1 MADPGR
7 ASLDADTKEFLF
19 NMEKTAKNILKEHN
33 KRKLLEAA
41 RAKADAVRKRAWEV
55 RGAPLQGSRCALSA
69 VGTRLCYGQ
78 RQSLWEQQACTGHW
92 ALGMKGGM
100 GRRTLGGSGGGAQCR
115 TRLSSPLTGLAV
127 LSPGG
132 QRQGHCC
139 GQHVAGGHR
148 TSRDGGGA
156 DQAPGLVPV
165 SGWGGVTPGHDHVH
179 RVPATAWGHGGLR
192 FHRWGWLRGT
202 H

>member
-92 ALGMKGGM
+92 ALGMKGGL
-100 GRRTLGGSGGGAQCR
+100 GAAHGGWEWRRGPVPDPSVLPLDWARCAV
-115 TRLSSPLTGLAV
+115 TRRP
-127 LSPGG
+127 
-132 QRQGHCC
+132 
-139 GQHVAGGHR
+139 
-148 TSRDGGGA
+148 TSRA
-156 DQAPGLVPV
+156 LLRATCCWRAPYVPRRW
-165 SGWGGVTPGHDHVH
+165 WG
-179 RVPATAWGHGGLR
+179 
-192 FHRWGWLRGT
+192 
-202 H
+202 